1 MRLLAVISK
10 LTGVSTHVEA
20 SEVTLNAPSIVKLSA
35 ERNDISQFT
44 RVNQDLVITFTSGEK
59 LTVKNFY
66 VANDQGASQL
76 VLEDSHGA
84 LWWVENPESGLHF
97 EQITGIDDLLV
108 TAGESHEGGAIWPWV
123 LGGAVAAGGIAAIAS
138 SGGGGS
144 SHHDNDNSNPGGG
157 SGNVSTPGDEGGN
170 NESGNNGGGDNNTN
184 PPGGENPTP
193 PTAPVIA
200 GATDAI
206 SAITGAIQE
215 NQSTND
221 SQPVISGTGEAG
233 SVITLYDN
241 GQVMGSVIVDGQ
253 GNWSY
258 KPDFPLSE
266 GEHVLTAIAT
276 DENGNTSSVS
286 GDFVFTVDTVA
297 PDEVS
302 GLMISEDGLWVSGI
316 AEAGCVVT
324 IFDSQHTILATFQVD
339 NTGRFTVRL
348 NSAQTDSEQL
358 YADIS
363 DAAGNAGDE
372 ASFLGSDSGFPDAP
386 AITGIIDDTQPTAVT
401 LGSGQFTRDTTPTL
415 TGTALPGALVT
426 LYENGI
432 AIGTANADDG
442 TWSFELSGVPEGL
455 HNYTATQ
462 TTEDG
467 VSGSTIE
474 FAVTVDT
481 TPPAA
486 PDALHVSQNGTMLTG
501 SAEAGSNVTIT
512 DASGMTL
519 GTTTADSEGKFSFAL
534 NPARLNGEVLT
545 ATATDKAGNDS
556 SPANVTAP
564 DTTPPQAAGNLDV
577 SDDGT
582 TVTGTAEPGT
592 TVTIYGSDNTPLG
605 SEQVQPDGS
614 FTVTLIPPQT
624 NGEILT
630 AIVKDPANLSS
641 PPATTL
647 APDTT
652 PPQPAGNLD
661 VSDDGTTVTGTAEP
675 GSTVTIRDPDGNP
688 IGNGQTDGEG
698 HFTVMLDTP
707 QTNGETLTA
716 TVTDPANQNSTPA
729 NVTAPDTTAPQPPTG
744 VVSADGS
751 TLTVTAEPGSVI
763 TIKDSN
769 GNTLGVSDPVPA
781 SGSLDIALTPPQ
793 ANGETLTLT
802 ATDAAN
808 NTSQPTDV
816 TAPDITAPDAPVVSA
831 IIDDAGAQ
839 KGNLSDS
846 QRTDDN
852 TLTFNGT
859 GEPGAT
865 ITILDGGTPLA
876 GTATVGSDGRWTL
889 TTPALGDGD
898 HTFTVTATDA
908 ENQTSTPSAPI
919 AITVDTTPPAI
930 PVVTLTDNTGSNA
943 GTVLTNNDVTDATQ
957 PVLSGS
963 GTAGDTITVYDG
975 TAIIGTTKVAEN
987 GSWSFTPTPA
997 LGEGDHT
1004 LRVTASDPLGNT
1016 SEKSSPISITVDITA
1031 PDAPAPTLTD
1041 GANGPLTDG
1050 QATRE
1055 TQPVLSGTGTDG
1067 DIISIYDNG
1076 DLVTSVTVTNGVWS
1090 YTSDALNEGDHVFTL
1105 TSTDPAGNISEPSAP
1120 IGILVDTTPPA
1131 VPNLT
1136 VTDRVGNQ
1144 TGSLD
1149 NGQYT
1154 DDTRPLLSG
1163 SGTPGDTITITLD
1176 GIALPSLVIDNS
1188 GNWSLPSPLL
1198 SQGDHIIQV
1207 TATDP
1212 AGNSSTSPDRI
1223 VRVDTQAPGTPTL
1236 TVSDDG
1242 GPLSDGEQTND
1253 TTPTLSG
1260 TGDTGSIVTILNNG
1274 VPIGTAEV
1282 IDGVWSFTP
1291 DSELVEGSYHFTV
1304 TAKDAAGNT
1313 SQPSD
1318 AIAITID
1325 TQVPDAPFITSLGS
1339 PAVTN
1344 QPELP
1349 ISGTGEPG
1357 STITLSNGGTVIG
1370 TAEVDSAG
1378 NWTIT
1383 PDSPL
1388 TEGNY
1393 TLTAT
1398 ATDPA
1403 GNVSTPSAS
1412 ISLNVDLTKPAAPEE
1427 VTITADGATVSG
1439 TAETGSTVTIRDTDG
1454 NVIGTGVAT
1463 DGTFQIQVTPAQTG
1477 VNSLTATAQDAAG
1490 NNSDPT
1496 NFTGSGTG
1504 LPVISAIVDD
1514 TGPLQGDLKSGQ
1526 TTDDTQP
1533 GLRGFSTPNSTVDI
1547 LVDGVV
1553 VASNVPV
1560 DENGNWNWTSTATL
1574 TEGLHT
1580 FEVIDTVDG
1589 SKASAVVNITVDLT
1603 PPEQPSIGSVTD
1615 DVAPGTGTLTS
1626 GQTTNDPRP
1635 TLSGNGTNGET
1646 ITIYDGSTPV
1656 GQVQVV
1662 NGTWSFT
1669 PPNGL
1674 GEGSHNLTITATD
1687 AAGNTSVASEAFVVV
1702 VDTTPPLAPLIAS
1715 ATDDSEPQTGVI
1727 SNGGSTNDTTPAFT
1741 GSGEEGS
1748 TITVY
1753 DNGVKIGTTQVT
1765 NGSWS
1770 FTSPTLATGSHAIT
1784 VTATDAMGNVS
1795 APSAAYTVNVDT
1807 TAPRVPVIQ
1816 SVTDDITPSTGVL
1829 ANGQS
1834 TNDTQPTL
1842 RGTAEPGSTVTLY
1855 DGGLA
1860 VGSVVVGAD
1869 GSWSLSPDNP
1879 LSSGPHNLTVTA
1891 TDAAGNEGPSAAFSL
1906 TVDTQAPSAPVISSV
1921 TDDIAPNSGSLN
1933 NGQSTNDTRPT
1944 LTGTAEA
1951 NSTVSVFDGSTLL
1964 GTVQAD
1970 GTGAWT
1976 FTPTTALG
1984 NGSHTFNV
1992 TATDAA
1998 GNVSPGAAFTVVVD
2012 TVAPV
2017 APVIV
2022 SVTDNVTPGTGAL
2035 TSGQS
2040 TNDTRPIITGTGEP
2054 GSTINVYD
2062 GNVLLGTANVT
2073 EDGSW
2078 SYRPDGL
2085 SQGDH
2090 SLRVTATDS
2099 AGNTGPASANFTLT
2113 VDTVSPGA
2121 PIISNVQDDVGPVTG
2136 SLSSGQTTNDARP
2149 AFTGTGEPGTTIS
2162 IADNGVLL
2170 ASVTVEANGTWTFI
2184 PTSDLGQGNHP
2195 LTFTATD
2202 AAGNVGPSASFT
2214 VTVDTTAPL
2223 VPVITSVVDDS
2234 APQTGNLSP
2243 NQSTNDTRPTL
2254 NGTAEPGATLTF
2266 TDNGTVIG
2274 SLVVGPDGNWT
2285 FTPTTAL
2292 TNGAHT
2298 LAVTATDTAGNVGPA
2313 ASFAVT
2319 VDTLAPTAPVITT
2332 ILDDVSNITGPVG
2345 SGQSTNDTLPELRG
2359 TSEPGAFITL
2369 YDGATLLTPT
2379 PIQADANGAW
2389 SFTLTTALTEGS
2401 HSFTAKATDAAGNV
2415 SVSSATST
2423 IVVDTTPPG
2432 APTSLAVITNGSHVT
2447 GTAEAGSTVT
2457 ITSSNGT
2464 VLGTGVADGTTGSF
2478 NILINP
2484 AQVGGETLQVVAQ
2497 DKAGNIGASGSVI
2510 APFSGLPGAP
2520 VIASLTD
2527 DVGSITGLVAN
2538 GQATNDAR
2546 PLLNGTGQPF
2556 STITVY
2562 SDGVSIGSASVDA
2575 QGNWSLTPQA
2585 TIADGTHILTATATN
2600 TNGTSTL
2607 SSGYTVTVDTVTAAP
2622 TGTVSADGA
2631 SISGTAEAGST
2642 VSITLST
2649 GLTVTTTA
2657 NSSGNYT
2664 YTFDRKQTSGEN
2676 ISISATDA
2684 VGNASTPTQATA
2696 PTLPI
2701 SASDNVENLELTSSA
2716 TVTTEQLSD
2725 YGLLLVGALGNVA
2738 NVLGNDTAAVE
2749 FTIQD
2754 GGSASLVIDASATGV
2769 VLSLLNT
2776 QEVAIQKY
2784 DAETNSWTTVI
2795 DTAQAQFANLLTLG
2809 SSGVTVNVSG
2819 LEGGTYRV
2827 LTYNTALLATGSYT
2841 ALNVSV
2847 EETSAGTITTA
2858 TPQTGNVLNN
2868 DSAPQ
2873 DTLVTTVTNANGQVF
2888 TLNAGSNVIQG
2899 VYGTLT
2905 INQDGSYSY
2914 ALNPNSPAS
2923 VIGRTESFT
2932 YTINGGGNSAS
2943 AKLVIT
2949 LGNDAPASSVTA
2961 VDNVATLPYDT
2972 HVEAINNGASSQGGF
2987 TVVNVSLGNVLD
2999 LGVLDKLSNPITFD
3013 VEQGSTRTMTLQSS
3027 IGGVAIASSFDLYIY
3042 RFNDVT
3048 QQFEQWRVE
3057 KNWLNAPLLGGQ
3069 SDKLTLNL
3077 PGGEYLFL
3085 LNPAFGVTALTGY
3098 TLNVLED
3105 HFYSVDSLTTSTQ
3118 GNVLSDDIAP
3128 AGTLV
3133 TQVNG
3138 VAIAATGTT
3147 TIVGTYGTLSIDAKG
3162 NYTYTLK
3169 SGVGADGTKTPDSF
3183 IYTVKAPNGDTDT
3196 ASLNIQP
3203 TARPLDAVNDVSDT
3217 LLAPAVQDTASYLD
3231 STVGSASWGVL
3242 GRTGSGSGTFDV
3254 AAGTILKG
3262 ASIVFD
3268 VSTLVTLGNLTIN
3281 WSILENGVIIR
3292 SGTVPVANITLGGA
3306 TVTVNLSGLE
3316 LDGGTYTL
3324 SFTGNNTLAGA
3335 ATITPKITGTTVDL
3349 DNFETS
3355 GTHSVTGNIFDGSD
3369 SAGAMDQLNTV
3380 DTRLTITGFNGSTAT
3395 LDPYSSATTTIQG
3408 HYGSLQIRADGSYT
3422 YTLNNG
3428 VALSSIT
3435 TKETFTYTLND
3446 THGHSDTATL
3456 TVDIAPQ
3463 VASTSQSDVLVG
3475 SVYGDTLIYNLLSAS
3490 DATGGNG
3497 TDTWKNFS
3505 LTQGDKIDIGD
3516 LLVGWNGQ
3524 TASLGNYLSV
3534 STSGGNTTL
3543 SIDRDGAGNTYHST
3557 QLVTLENVQTTLT
3570 ELIEQ
3575 NHIVT

>member
-10 LTGVSTHVEA
+10 LTGVSTNVEA

-35 ERNDISQFT
+35 ERSDISQLS

-66 VANDQGASQL
+66 VANDQGTSQL

-97 EQITGIDDLLV
+97 EHISTIDDLLV
-108 TAGESHEGGAIWPWV
+108 TAGESHEGGALWPWV

-144 SHHDNDNSNPGGG
+144 HHHDNDNSNPGDG
-157 SGNVSTPGDEGGN
+157 SGNGGTPGDGG
-170 NESGNNGGGDNNTN
+170 GNNGGGDNGGGDNGTN

-193 PTAPVIA
+193 PMTPVIT
-200 GATDAI
+200 GAMDAV

-215 NQSTND
+215 NQATND
-221 SQPVISGTGEAG
+221 SQPMIAGTGEAG
-233 SVITLYDN
+233 SLITLYDN
-241 GQVMGSVIVDGQ
+241 GQEIGTVIVDEQ

-258 KPDFPLSE
+258 QPDIPLSE
-266 GEHVLTAIAT
+266 GEHVLTATAT
-276 DENGNTSSVS
+276 DENGNTSAIS
-286 GDFVFTVDTVA
+286 GDFTFTVDTVA

-302 GLMISEDGLWVSGI
+302 GLAVSEDGLWVSGL

-324 IFDSQHTILATFQVD
+324 IFDSQHNVLASVQVD
-339 NTGRFTVRL
+339 DTGRFTVRL

-363 DAAGNAGDE
+363 DAAGNEGDE
-372 ASFLGSDSGFPDAP
+372 AAFLGSDSGFPDAP
-386 AITGIIDDTQPTAVT
+386 TIAGIIDDTQPTAIT
-401 LGSGQFTRDTTPTL
+401 LGNGQFTKDTTPTL
-415 TGTALPGALVT
+415 TGTALPGAVVT
-426 LYENGI
+426 IYENGI
-432 AIGTANADDG
+432 AIGTASADDG
-442 TWSFELSGVPEGL
+442 TWMFDLTGVPEGL
-455 HNYTATQ
+455 HHYTATQ
-462 TTEDG
+462 STEDG
-467 VSGSTIE
+467 VSGNAVE
-474 FAVTVDT
+474 FSVTVDI
-481 TPPAA
+481 TPPTA
-486 PDALHVSQNGTMLTG
+486 PDDLLVSQNGTLLTG
-501 SAEAGSNVTIT
+501 SAEAGSKVTIA
-512 DASGMTL
+512 DASGTTL
-519 GTTTADSEGKFSFAL
+519 GTVTADSEGKFSFPL
-534 NPARLNGEVLT
+534 SPPRINGEVLT

-556 SPANVTAP
+556 PPASATAP
-564 DTTPPQAAGNLDV
+564 DTTPPQEAGDLDV

-614 FTVTLIPPQT
+614 FTVTLAPPQT

-630 AIVKDPANLSS
+630 AIVKDPANLTS

-652 PPQPAGNLD
+652 PPQSAGNLD

-698 HFTVMLDTP
+698 NFSVTLDTP

-729 NVTAPDTTAPQPPTG
+729 NVTAPDTTAPQPPTAVISG
-744 VVSADGS
+744 DGT
-751 TLTVTAEPGSVI
+751 TLTATAEPGSTI
-763 TIKDSN
+763 TVKDSD
-769 GNTLGVSDPVPA
+769 GNTLVQSGPVPEN
-781 SGSLDIALTPPQ
+781 GTLVISLNPPQ
-793 ANGETLTLT
+793 ANGETLNVT
-802 ATDAAN
+802 ATDAAS
-808 NTSQPTDV
+808 NTSSPV
-816 TAPDITAPDAPVVSA
+816 EVVAPDITAPEAPVVSS
-831 IIDDAGAQ
+831 IVDDIGAQ
-839 KGNLSDS
+839 KGNLGDG
-846 QRTDDN
+846 QLTDDN
-852 TLTFNGT
+852 QLTFSGT

-865 ITILDGGTPLA
+865 ITILDGGTPLV
-876 GTATVGSDGRWTL
+876 GTATVDSNGNWTL
-889 TTPALGDGD
+889 TTPVLGDGD

-919 AITVDTTPPAI
+919 TITVDTTPPVI
-930 PVVTLTDNTGSNA
+930 PVVTLTDNTGSNV
-943 GTVLTNNDVTDATQ
+943 GELTDNDVTDATQ

-975 TAIIGTTKVAEN
+975 TTIIGSTEVAEN

-1004 LRVTASDPLGNT
+1004 LSVTASDSLGNT
-1016 SEKSSPISITVDITA
+1016 SDKSTPITITVDITA
-1031 PDAPAPTLTD
+1031 PDIPALTLTD
-1041 GANGPLTDG
+1041 GANDPLTDG

-1067 DIISIYDNG
+1067 DIITIYDNG
-1076 DLVTSVTVTNGVWS
+1076 APVTTVTVTDGTWS
-1090 YTSDALNEGDHVFTL
+1090 YTPDALDEGNHVFTL
-1105 TSTDPAGNISEPSAP
+1105 TSTDPAGNVSEPSAP

-1136 VTDRVGNQ
+1136 VTDRVGSQ
-1144 TGSLD
+1144 TGILD
-1149 NGQYT
+1149 NGQFT

-1163 SGTPGDTITITLD
+1163 SGTPGDTITLTLD
-1176 GIALPSLVIDNS
+1176 GVEQSPLVIDNS
-1188 GNWSLPSPLL
+1188 GNWSFQPTAPL
-1198 SQGDHIIQV
+1198 STGDHIIQV

-1236 TVSDDG
+1236 TVNDDS
-1242 GPLSDGEQTND
+1242 GPLSDGGQTND

-1291 DSELVEGSYHFTV
+1291 DNALVEGSYHFTV

-1318 AIAITID
+1318 TVGITID
-1325 TQVPDAPFITSLGS
+1325 TQAPDAPFITSLGS

-1357 STITLSNGGTVIG
+1357 SIITLSNGSTVIG
-1370 TAEVDSAG
+1370 TAEVDSGG
-1378 NWTIT
+1378 NWTIV

-1403 GNVSTPSAS
+1403 GNVSQPSAS
-1412 ISLNVDLTKPAAPEE
+1412 IPLNVDLTKPAAPEE
-1427 VTITADGATVSG
+1427 VTISADGATVSG

-1477 VNSLTATAQDAAG
+1477 LNTLTATAEDAAG
-1490 NNSDPT
+1490 NSSDPT
-1496 NFTGSGTG
+1496 DFTGSGTG

-1514 TGPLQGDLKSGQ
+1514 TGSVQGDLKSGQ

-1533 GLRGFSTPNSTVDI
+1533 GLRGVSTPNTTVNI

-1553 VASNVPV
+1553 VASNIAV
-1560 DENGNWNWTSTATL
+1560 DENGNWNWTSTTGL
-1574 TEGLHT
+1574 DEGPHT
-1580 FEVIDTVDG
+1580 FQVVDSADS

-1603 PPEQPSIGSVTD
+1603 PPTQPAIGSVTD

-1635 TLSGNGTNGET
+1635 TLSGSGTNGET
-1646 ITIYDGSTPV
+1646 ITIYDGNTPI
-1656 GQVQVV
+1656 GQVQVI
-1662 NGTWSFT
+1662 NGSWSFT
-1669 PPNGL
+1669 PPTGL

-1687 AAGNTSVASEAFVVV
+1687 AAGNTSVASDPFVVV
-1702 VDTTPPLAPLIAS
+1702 VDTTPPVAPTIAS

-1727 SNGGSTNDTTPAFT
+1727 GNGGSTNDTTPDFS

-1753 DNGVKIGTTQVT
+1753 DNGVKIGTAQVT

-1770 FTSPTLATGSHAIT
+1770 FTAPTLATGSHVIT

-1816 SVTDDITPSTGVL
+1816 SVTDDTSPATGVL

-1834 TNDTQPTL
+1834 TNDTQPTFQ
-1842 RGTAEPGSTVTLY
+1842 GTAEPGSTVTLY

-1860 VGSVVVGAD
+1860 VGSVVVGTD

-1879 LSSGPHNLTVTA
+1879 LGSGPHNLTVTA

-1906 TVDTQAPSAPVISSV
+1906 TVDTLAPSAPVISSV
-1921 TDDIAPNSGSLN
+1921 TDDVAPNSGSLS

-1944 LTGTAEA
+1944 LAGTAEA
-1951 NSTVSVFDGSTLL
+1951 NSTVSIFDGTTLL
-1964 GTVQAD
+1964 GTVQVD
-1970 GTGAWT
+1970 GTGVWT
-1976 FTPTTALG
+1976 FTPATALG

-1998 GNVSPGAAFTVVVD
+1998 GNVSAGSAFTVVVD

-2017 APVIV
+2017 APAIV
-2022 SVTDNVTPGTGAL
+2022 SVTDNVTPGTGDL

-2040 TNDTRPIITGTGEP
+2040 TNDTRPIIAGTGEP
-2054 GSTINVYD
+2054 GSTISVYD
-2062 GNVLLGTANVT
+2062 GNVLLGTATVT
-2073 EDGSW
+2073 EGGSW

-2085 SQGDH
+2085 SQGTH

-2121 PIISNVQDDVGPVTG
+2121 PTIGSVQDDVGPVTG

-2149 AFTGTGEPGTTIS
+2149 GFTGTGEPGTTIN
-2162 IADNGVLL
+2162 IADNGVPL
-2170 ASVTVEANGTWTFI
+2170 ASVTVEANGTWTFT
-2184 PTSDLGQGNHP
+2184 PASDLGQGNHT

-2202 AAGNVGPSASFT
+2202 AAGNVGPSASFA

-2223 VPVITSVVDDS
+2223 APVITSVVDDS

-2254 NGTAEPGATLTF
+2254 NGTAEPGTTLTF

-2274 SLVVGPDGNWT
+2274 SLVVGTDGNWT

-2298 LAVTATDTAGNVGPA
+2298 LAVTATDAAGNVGPA
-2313 ASFAVT
+2313 ASFGVT
-2319 VDTLAPTAPVITT
+2319 VDTLAPNAPVITT

-2389 SFTLTTALTEGS
+2389 SFTPTTALTEGS

-2415 SVSSATST
+2415 SASSATST

-2432 APTSLAVITNGSHVT
+2432 APSNLAVVTNGSHVT

-2484 AQVGGETLQVVAQ
+2484 AQVGGETLQAVAQ
-2497 DKAGNIGASGSVI
+2497 DKAGNTGTSGSVI

-2520 VIASLTD
+2520 VIATLTD

-2585 TIADGTHILTATATN
+2585 NIGDGTHILTATATN

-2607 SSGYTVTVDTVTAAP
+2607 SSGYTVTVDTVTATP
-2622 TGTVSADGA
+2622 TGTISSDGV

-2642 VSITLST
+2642 VTITLST
-2649 GLTVTTTA
+2649 GVTVTTTA

-2676 ISISATDA
+2676 ISVSATDA
-2684 VGNASTPTQATA
+2684 VGNVSAPTPVTA

-2738 NVLGNDTAAVE
+2738 NVLGNDTAAVG

-2754 GGSASLVIDASATGV
+2754 GGSARLVIDASTTGV

-2784 DAETNSWTTVI
+2784 DAATNSWTTVI

-2847 EETSAGTITTA
+2847 EETSAGTITTT

-2868 DSAPQ
+2868 DSAPL
-2873 DTLVTTVTNANGQVF
+2873 DTVVTTITNANGQSF
-2888 TLNAGSNVIQG
+2888 TLGAGSNVIQG

-2914 ALNPNSPAS
+2914 ALSPNSPAS

-2949 LGNDAPASSVTA
+2949 LGNDAPANSVTA

-2972 HVEAINNGASSQGGF
+2972 HVEAINNGTSSQGGF

-2999 LGVLDKLSNPITFD
+2999 LGVLDKLSNPIIFD

-3027 IGGVAIASSFDLYIY
+3027 IGGVAVASSFDLYIY

-3069 SDKLTLNL
+3069 SGPLTLNL

-3085 LNPAFGVTALTGY
+3085 LNPAFGITALTGY

-3105 HFYSVDSLTTSTQ
+3105 HVYSVDSLTTSTQ

-3128 AGTLV
+3128 VGTLV

-3147 TIVGTYGTLSIDAKG
+3147 TIVGTYGTLTIDAKG

-3231 STVGSASWGVL
+3231 STVGSASWGLL

-3254 AAGTILKG
+3254 AAGTLLKG
-3262 ASIVFD
+3262 AAIVFD

-3281 WSILENGVIIR
+3281 WSILENGVIVR

-3324 SFTGNNTLAGA
+3324 NFTGNNTLAGA

-3355 GTHSVTGNIFDGSD
+3355 GTHTVTGNIFDGSD
-3369 SAGAMDQLNTV
+3369 SGGAMDQLNTV

-3435 TKETFTYTLND
+3435 AKETFNYTLND

-3463 VASTSQSDVLVG
+3463 VTSTAQSDVLVG
-3475 SVYGDTLIYNLLSAS
+3475 SVYGDTLIYNLLNAS

-3497 TDTWKNFS
+3497 ADIWRNFS
-3505 LTQGDKIDIGD
+3505 LAQGDKIDIGD

-3524 TASLGNYLSV
+3524 TASLGNYLNV
-3534 STSGGNTTL
+3534 STSGSNTII
-3543 SIDRDGAGNTYHST
+3543 SIDRDGTGSTFHST